1 MESGRDGEVGGE
13 GQPNLFYIQSCTSSV
28 SSTVGCNHKIDYA
41 VIFLHFKLGPSCWLL
56 VCRKCIEFLQ
66 GLVRQISIYLMVRC
80 LKVHLETR

>member
-41 VIFLHFKLGPSCWLL
+41 VIFLHFQLGPSCWPQ
-56 VCRKCIEFLQ
+56 VCRECKCCRVSTRTSQANIHTFNGSLLE
-66 GLVRQISIYLMVRC
+66 GLS
-80 LKVHLETR
+80 